1 MIIKCIAVDD
11 EPLALDIIEDYI
23 KKIEFLELEAKC
35 TSALEALQILKNTT
49 IDLIF
54 LDIQMPD
61 LSGFEMLES
70 LNKNP
75 LVIFTTAYDDY
86 AVESYNY
93 NAIDY
98 LIKPFSFSRFLK
110 AVDKAHEQ
118 MASQKVSVANGK
130 TSKKQDFIFVNAD
143 GKNVKI
149 FLDDILFLKGL
160 SDYIELHTVLKK
172 FILRDNLKDVEKML
186 LPSDFTRVHKSFIV
200 SISKIDFVEGNIIKI
215 KDEEIPIG
223 RSYRN
228 ILLNIINKKKIG

>member
-23 KKIEFLELEAKC
+23 NKIEFLELEAKC
-35 TSALEALQILKNTT
+35 TSALEALQILKNKS

-61 LSGFEMLES
+61 LSGFEMLET

-110 AVDKAHEQ
+110 AIDKAHEHI
-118 MASQKVSVANGK
+118 ASQKLTDTDTKIGK
-130 TSKKQDFIFVNAD
+130 KMDFIFVNAD

-160 SDYIELHTVLKK
+160 SDYIEIYTSEKK
-172 FILRDNLKDVEKML
+172 YIIRDNLKDVETL
-186 LPSDFTRVHKSFIV
+186 LHPSDFTRVHKSYIV
-200 SISKIDFVEGNIIKI
+200 SISKIDFVEGNTIKI
-215 KDEEIPIG
+215 KDQEIPIG